1 MIVKSLQEIR
11 GIVAIG
17 ENTPKKRK
25 AREVLNGTNDA
36 IVYTTKKNT
45 ITERIATKSE
55 IVQETATTKKN
66 LLTSTEMMIEES
78 ADDLINYLKALNSH

>member
-1 MIVKSLQEIR
+1 MIVKSPQEIR
-11 GIVAIG
+11 GIVVIG

-45 ITERIATKSE
+45 ITERIVTKSE
-55 IVQETATTKKN
+55 TVQETATTKKN

-78 ADDLINYLKALNSH
+78 ADDLLNFLKALNSH